1 MKRRNKTKSWARPK
15 SKKELARPISEF
27 ELQGGKITRGSFS
40 GPHFPSLWIWS
51 DPPDPD
57 EHFAPFY
64 RRAVSGDLSAFVDFY
79 RAHGLSPRGAFYQCV
94 GYLAAHGSA
103 EETKIVQKIININ
116 LRGGPRTSS
125 SAKQVLVREWE
136 KRILPPA
143 QFAAAWIS
151 QQRKV
156 NPKESNRPV
165 SREAMW
171 QRYMDQNLNPA
182 SPGIRQHIDSASS
195 WEVGSQPSYR
205 ISHSGNPSGNKP
217 RAIELTTNERK
228 AAQRS
233 VLNYITS
240 IALARGIVPK
250 ELFFDL
256 ARTTPK
262 SPPPSA
268 AVRRF
273 ARKLV
278 Y

>member
-1 MKRRNKTKSWARPK
+1 MTRHNKTKRWGRPK
-15 SKKELARPISEF
+15 SKKERARPISEF
-27 ELQGGKITRGSFS
+27 ELEGGKITGGSFS
-40 GPHFPSLWIWS
+40 GPHIPSLWFWR

-64 RRAVSGDLSAFVDFY
+64 RRAVSGDLTAFVEFY
-79 RAHGLSPRGAFYQCV
+79 RAHGLNPRAAFYQCV
-94 GYLAAHGSA
+94 GYLAAHGSL
-103 EETKIVQKIININ
+103 EETKIVQTIISIN

-136 KRILPPA
+136 KRLLAAA

-151 QQRKV
+151 QQREV
-156 NPKESNRPV
+156 NPKESNRSV
-165 SREAMW
+165 SRDAIW
-171 QRYMDQNLNPA
+171 QRYMDQNLSPV
-182 SPGIRQHIDSASS
+182 SPGIRQHIDNASS

-217 RAIELTTNERK
+217 RAMELTRNERK

-233 VLNYITS
+233 VRNYITS
-240 IALARGIVPK
+240 IALARNIIPK

-256 ARTTPK
+256 ARTTPE

>member
-1 MKRRNKTKSWARPK
+1 MVQTI
-15 SKKELARPISEF
+15 IS
-27 ELQGGKITRGSFS
+27 
-40 GPHFPSLWIWS
+40 
-51 DPPDPD
+51 
-57 EHFAPFY
+57 
-64 RRAVSGDLSAFVDFY
+64 
-79 RAHGLSPRGAFYQCV
+79 
-94 GYLAAHGSA
+94 
-103 EETKIVQKIININ
+103 IN

-136 KRILPPA
+136 KRLLAAA
-143 QFAAAWIS
+143 QLAAAWIS
-151 QQRKV
+151 QQREV

-165 SREAMW
+165 SREALW
-171 QRYMDQNLNPA
+171 QRYMDQNLSHV
-182 SPGIRQHIDSASS
+182 SPGIRQHIDNASS

-205 ISHSGNPSGNKP
+205 ISHSGNPSANKP
-217 RAIELTTNERK
+217 RAMELTRNERK

-233 VLNYITS
+233 ARNYITS
-240 IALARGIVPK
+240 IALARDIVPK

>member
-1 MKRRNKTKSWARPK
+1 MTRHNKTKRRGRPK
-15 SKKELARPISEF
+15 SKKERARPISEF
-27 ELQGGKITRGSFS
+27 KLEGDKITGGSFS
-40 GPHFPSLWIWS
+40 GPHIPSLWFWR

-64 RRAVSGDLSAFVDFY
+64 RRAVSGDLTAFVEFY
-79 RAHGLSPRGAFYQCV
+79 RAHGLNPRAAFYQCV
-94 GYLAAHGSA
+94 GYLAAHGSL
-103 EETKIVQKIININ
+103 EETKIVQTIISIN

-136 KRILPPA
+136 KHLLPSA
-143 QFAAAWIS
+143 QIAAAWIS
-151 QQRKV
+151 QQRGV
-156 NPKESNRPV
+156 LPKGSTRPM
-165 SREAMW
+165 SREALW
-171 QRYMDQNLNPA
+171 QGYIDQYLNPA
-182 SPGIRQHIDSASS
+182 SSGIRQHIDSASS
-195 WEVGSQPSYR
+195 WEASSQRSYR

-217 RAIELTTNERK
+217 RVMELTRNERK

-233 VLNYITS
+233 ARNRITS
-240 IALARGIVPK
+240 IARAHGIVPK

-256 ARTTPK
+256 ARTTPE

>member
-1 MKRRNKTKSWARPK
+1 MKRGNKMKRWTRAK

-27 ELQGGKITRGSFS
+27 ELEGGKITGGSFS
-40 GPHFPSLWIWS
+40 GPHIPSLWFWS

-57 EHFAPFY
+57 AHFAPFY
-64 RRAVSGDLSAFVDFY
+64 RRAVSGDLTAFVDFY
-79 RAHGLSPRGAFYQCV
+79 RAHGLNPRAAFYQCV
-94 GYLAAHGSA
+94 GYLAAHGSL
-103 EETKIVQKIININ
+103 EETKIVQTIITIN

-125 SAKQVLVREWE
+125 SAKQVSVREWE
-136 KRILPPA
+136 KRLLPPA
-143 QFAAAWIS
+143 QFAAAWIP
-151 QQRKV
+151 QQREV
-156 NPKESNRPV
+156 NLNQSNRPV
-165 SREAMW
+165 NREALW
-171 QRYMDQNLNPA
+171 HRYMDQNLNPV
-182 SPGIRQHIDSASS
+182 SSGFRQHIDSASN
-195 WEVGSQPSYR
+195 WEVGSEPSYR

-217 RAIELTTNERK
+217 RATELTKNERK

-233 VLNYITS
+233 VRNHITS
-240 IALARGIVPK
+240 IALAHGIVPK

>member
-1 MKRRNKTKSWARPK
+1 MKRRKKTKSWARAK

-79 RAHGLSPRGAFYQCV
+79 RAHGLSPRAAFYQCV

-116 LRGGPRTSS
+116 LRGGPQTSS

-165 SREAMW
+165 SREALW

-182 SPGIRQHIDSASS
+182 SPGIRQHIDSASG
-195 WEVGSQPSYR
+195 WEVCSQPSYR

-217 RAIELTTNERK
+217 RAMELTTNERK